1 MTFSDAMASQDSA
14 FWKEA
19 IDDEMQSIMGNNTW
33 VLVDLPP
40 TCKPIGCKWIFR
52 KKMKIDGTIDKFK
65 ARLVAQGFR
74 QKLGIDHFDTY
85 APVARITTI
94 RLLVALATIYHLEVH
109 QMDVKTAFLYGEL
122 DEEVYMKQPEG
133 FVLKGQENKV
143 CKLFKLV
150 KSLYGLKQAPK
161 QWHQKFDETILS
173 FGFKL
178 NQADKC
184 VYSKFDNHGNGVII
198 CLYVDDMLIF
208 GTSIVH
214 IQETKDFLSKSF
226 QMKDMGEAD
235 VILGIKIKRDG
246 GRIKLGQSHY
256 IDKVLNRF
264 KLQDLT
270 PISSPMEQGMKFTK
284 HTGKPISQ
292 LEYAKIIGSL
302 MYAMTCTR
310 PDIAFAVGKLSRFTS
325 NPGPQ
330 HWLAIRR
337 VLRYLKGTINYGITY
352 SGEPPILEGYSD
364 ASWITNEEDNSSTS
378 GWVFVY
384 GGGAISWASKK
395 QMVIADSTMSA
406 EFIALASAANEA
418 EWLRNLM
425 FEIPLLPKPISPVA
439 IHSDCTTALGR
450 AYSQV
455 YNGKSRHIALR
466 HSLVQ
471 DLIIHGVITLD
482 YVNTK
487 FNLADFFTKA
497 MSKVSIEQAS
507 IEIGLCQ

>member
-1 MTFSDAMASQDSA
+1 M
-14 FWKEA
+14 
-19 IDDEMQSIMGNNTW
+19 
-33 VLVDLPP
+33 
-40 TCKPIGCKWIFR
+40 
-52 KKMKIDGTIDKFK
+52 
-65 ARLVAQGFR
+65 
-74 QKLGIDHFDTY
+74 
-85 APVARITTI
+85 
-94 RLLVALATIYHLEVH
+94 
-109 QMDVKTAFLYGEL
+109 
-122 DEEVYMKQPEG
+122 
-133 FVLKGQENKV
+133 
-143 CKLFKLV
+143 
-150 KSLYGLKQAPK
+150 
-161 QWHQKFDETILS
+161 
-173 FGFKL
+173 

>member
-1 MTFSDAMASQDSA
+1 
-14 FWKEA
+14 
-19 IDDEMQSIMGNNTW
+19 
-33 VLVDLPP
+33 
-40 TCKPIGCKWIFR
+40 
-52 KKMKIDGTIDKFK
+52 
-65 ARLVAQGFR
+65 
-74 QKLGIDHFDTY
+74 
-85 APVARITTI
+85 
-94 RLLVALATIYHLEVH
+94 
-109 QMDVKTAFLYGEL
+109 
-122 DEEVYMKQPEG
+122 
-133 FVLKGQENKV
+133 
-143 CKLFKLV
+143 
-150 KSLYGLKQAPK
+150 
-161 QWHQKFDETILS
+161 
-173 FGFKL
+173 
-178 NQADKC
+178 
-184 VYSKFDNHGNGVII
+184 
-198 CLYVDDMLIF
+198 
-208 GTSIVH
+208 
-214 IQETKDFLSKSF
+214 
-226 QMKDMGEAD
+226 
-235 VILGIKIKRDG
+235 
-246 GRIKLGQSHY
+246 
-256 IDKVLNRF
+256 
-264 KLQDLT
+264 
-270 PISSPMEQGMKFTK
+270 
-284 HTGKPISQ
+284 
-292 LEYAKIIGSL
+292 